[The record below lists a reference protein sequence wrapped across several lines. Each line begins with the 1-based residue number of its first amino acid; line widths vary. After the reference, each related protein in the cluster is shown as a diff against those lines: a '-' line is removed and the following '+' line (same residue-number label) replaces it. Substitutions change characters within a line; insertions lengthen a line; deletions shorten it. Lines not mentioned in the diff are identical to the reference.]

1 MHSPT
6 NDHSIPLSD
15 WREGPF
21 PKDQEKFPKSKLYEA
36 LSKAQA
42 EIKPAVLDMTNPHFK
57 SKYASLTSILEAIRE
72 PLAKNNLCVL
82 QQVESIDESY
92 WITTILAHSSGQ
104 EISNSFRLI
113 VNKNDMQGLGSAITY
128 GRRYGI
134 SALLGVVDTEDDD
147 GNQASIKSNP
157 QPQQSY
163 PQNKPTLNP
172 SNPNSI
178 PKELRTPQGVSSGI
192 TEHGPKKELTQPQL
206 KRLYAISN
214 SKGWS
219 QTDCRIYCV
228 ATFGKTPGDLSR
240 KQYDMLVDH
249 IEKNPNGPHLDMR
262 FSEMLNG
269 LKEEQKQMV
278 YRKE

>member
-1 MHSPT
+1 MQDDNQS
-6 NDHSIPLSD
+6 
-15 WREGPF
+15 F
-21 PKDQEKFPKSKLYEA
+21 PKDSEIFPTVYFAREKLYEA
-36 LSKAQA
+36 VSKAQA
-42 EIKPAVLDMTNPHFK
+42 EIKPAVLDMTNPHYK

-72 PLAKNNLCVL
+72 PLAKNNLAVL
-82 QQVESIDESY
+82 QQVETDEDGY
-92 WITTILAHSSGQ
+92 WINTILAHSSGQ

-147 GNQASIKSNP
+147 GNGAVGNGNISKIFGNDKKSNP
-157 QPQQSY
+157 QPTQTY
-163 PQNKPTLNP
+163 PQKEKVYKASEPR
-172 SNPNSI
+172 SMPNAQV
-178 PKELRTPQGVSSGI
+178 TN
-192 TEHGPKKELTQPQL
+192 KELTQPQL